1 LNNRTNF
8 HFSRMGEKM
17 VSVPHTV
24 NDFISRSALFFNRS
38 GSDQTSEILASTK
51 LLSQLM
57 LREAQTMAF
66 SDTFLL
72 ISGLLFIAFLL
83 VPAMNKSS

>member
-1 LNNRTNF
+1 
-8 HFSRMGEKM
+8 
-17 VSVPHTV
+17 
-24 NDFISRSALFFNRS
+24 
-38 GSDQTSEILASTK
+38 
-51 LLSQLM
+51 M

-66 SDTFLL
+66 SDTFQL